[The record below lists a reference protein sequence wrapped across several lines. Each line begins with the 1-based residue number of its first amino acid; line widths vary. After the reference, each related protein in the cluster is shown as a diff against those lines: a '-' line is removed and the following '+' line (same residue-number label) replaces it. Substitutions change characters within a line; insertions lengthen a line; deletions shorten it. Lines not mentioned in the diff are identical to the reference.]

1 MDNLFSDYDKY
12 VKKENLENV
21 IDTLIKKH
29 RDSLNKLAKRMEHD
43 ENFDINTWFNDLNTA
58 GQNMEIM
65 NYIENNALINKMEKE
80 LLIELANDKNDDN
93 SEVLDIF
100 YDMIVNDLNTT
111 LYIEKEVNHYDK

>member
-29 RDSLNKLAKRMEHD
+29 RDSLNRLAKRMEHD

-65 NYIENNALINKMEKE
+65 NYIENNALINKMEEE
-80 LLIELANDKNDDN
+80 LLIELANDRNDDN